1 MPSAMSYRKRSTKER
16 KKGRGGGWCIG
27 RFHGLAVYGSFSPRH
42 DERCHLHI
50 GSLYLYDTHRKG
62 ALWPFLFPLFS
73 AFIPFFF
80 LVFLYPFFFRL
91 PRSGA
96 PFLTANQSIL
106 GMCIVELVD
115 YCILLYVRQG
125 LEQKIPNTSLPA
137 AKPGLSAAKS

>member
-1 MPSAMSYRKRSTKER
+1 M
-16 KKGRGGGWCIG
+16 
-27 RFHGLAVYGSFSPRH
+27 AVSISSIFGFYPV
-42 DERCHLHI
+42 
-50 GSLYLYDTHRKG
+50 
-62 ALWPFLFPLFS
+62 FLS
-73 AFIPFFF
+73 RF
-80 LVFLYPFFFRL
+80 LVSLFFRL